1 MKCYRELA
9 WGEGV
14 LAGIL
19 VIKLGA
25 LGDFIQACGPFKAIR
40 EHHSGEK
47 ITLLTTKPFA
57 SIAMASDYFDSVWV
71 DERPSLLQLGAW
83 LRLRR
88 RLKSGYFTRV
98 YDLQTSDRTALYYRL
113 FGTKSTPEWSGIAE
127 NCSHPHWNPRR
138 DHMHTLD
145 RQSEQLRDAGVTCVL
160 PPELNWLGSEIA
172 KFELSGKY
180 ALLVPGGSVRRGNK
194 RWPPHQFKELAQK
207 LTAAGLRVA
216 LIGQASEAVMHSDVA
231 DKRDGV
237 ISLAGATT
245 LAEVAALG
253 RSATVSIGNDTGPM
267 HILAAGG
274 RPTFVLF
281 GGASDPALCAPR
293 GENVR
298 CLISRD
304 HGPIED
310 LSVRQVWEAVGSLV
324 GSA

>member
-1 MKCYRELA
+1 MK
-9 WGEGV
+9 V
-14 LAGIL
+14 VAGIL

-57 SIAMASDYFDSVWV
+57 SIAVASNYFDSVWV

-83 LRLRR
+83 LQLRR
-88 RLKSGYFTRV
+88 RFKSGDFTRV

-113 FGTKSTPEWSGIAE
+113 FGTISAPEWSGTAR
-127 NCSHPHWNPRR
+127 NCSHPHGNPRR
-138 DHMHTLD
+138 DQMHTLD
-145 RQSEQLRDAGVTCVL
+145 RQSEQLRDAGVACVP
-160 PPELNWLGSEIA
+160 PPELNWLGSNID
-172 KFELSGKY
+172 KFELSEKY
-180 ALLVPGGSVRRGNK
+180 ALLVPGGSARRGNK
-194 RWPPHQFKELAQK
+194 RWPVHQFKELAQN
-207 LTAAGLRVA
+207 LAALGLRVV
-216 LIGQASEAVMHSDVA
+216 LIGQASESVLHSTVA
-231 DKRDGV
+231 DKLDGV

-267 HILAAGG
+267 HILAAGR

-281 GGASDPALCAPR
+281 GGASEPALCAPR
-293 GENVR
+293 GENVK
-298 CLISRD
+298 CLISRN
-304 HGPIED
+304 HGPIGD
-310 LSVRQVWEAVGSLV
+310 LSVGQVWEAVGSSV

>member
-1 MKCYRELA
+1 
-9 WGEGV
+9 V

-57 SIAMASDYFDSVWV
+57 SVAMASNYFDSVWV

-83 LRLRR
+83 LRLRQ
-88 RLKSGYFTRV
+88 RLKSGHFTRV

-113 FGTKSTPEWSGIAE
+113 FGTVSAPEWSGIAR
-127 NCSHPHWNPRR
+127 NCSHPHGNPRR
-138 DHMHTLD
+138 DYMHTLD
-145 RQSEQLRDAGVTCVL
+145 RQSEQLREAGVTCVP
-160 PPELNWLGSEIA
+160 PPELNWLGSDID

-180 ALLVPGGSVRRGNK
+180 ALLVPGGSARRGNK
-194 RWPPHQFKELAQK
+194 RWPVHRFKELAQK
-207 LTAAGLRVA
+207 LAALGLTVV
-216 LIGQASEAVMHSDVA
+216 LIGQASESLTLSGVA
-231 DKRDGV
+231 DNLDGV
-237 ISLAGATT
+237 ISLAGATS
-245 LAEVAALG
+245 LAEVATLG
-253 RSATVSIGNDTGPM
+253 RFATISVGNDTGPM
-267 HILAAGG
+267 HILAAGR

-293 GENVR
+293 GGNVR
-298 CLISRD
+298 CLIAKD

-310 LSVRQVWEAVGSLV
+310 LSVGQVWAAVESTV